1 MGGDD
6 EHPRHSLNDLIIYE
20 MHVRLF
26 TINPN
31 SQVNHRGTFYGII
44 DKINYLKEL
53 GVNAIEL
60 MPIFAFSMKD
70 NSNINPITGEKT

>member
-1 MGGDD
+1 
-6 EHPRHSLNDLIIYE
+6 

-31 SQVNHRGTFYGII
+31 SQVNHRDLYGII

-60 MPIFAFSMKD
+60 MPIFAFMKD
-70 NSNINPITGEKT
+70 NSNINPITGEKLKNVWVIIQ